1 MATLDRSPEVSRPMS
16 ILRSARFLLLP
27 ALALVAACGGQD
39 PSVRSGG
46 VPVAGVLVRASGPG
60 TLELRAGQ
68 LAAARGGF
76 ESIVRGNPERMDALN
91 DLAVAYHLEGH
102 SEAAR
107 QLLDEVVARGT
118 PREQQA
124 ALVNLA
130 DLYASEGFLQAAQAH
145 LEAAR
150 EIDAARAEPAWG
162 LALLADGRGD
172 ADAARLAAEALRLDA
187 DGSARRFLVFE
198 SPEERVHFE
207 AVLAEASGD
216 RSLAQARWRELRA
229 GRVPSLAQAAQ
240 RHLGEP

>member
-1 MATLDRSPEVSRPMS
+1 MPKS
-16 ILRSARFLLLP
+16 RSARFLLLP

-39 PSVRSGG
+39 PSVRTGG
-46 VPVAGVLVRASGPG
+46 VPVVGVLVRSSGPG
-60 TLELRAGQ
+60 TSELRAGQ

-76 ESIVRGNPERMDALN
+76 ESVVRGNPERMDALN

-130 DLYASEGFLQAAQAH
+130 DLYAGEGFLSAAQAH

-150 EIDAARAEPAWG
+150 EIDAGRAEPAWAQ
-162 LALLADGRGD
+162 ALLADARGD
-172 ADAARLAAEALRLDA
+172 AEAPRLAAEALRLDA
-187 DGSARRFLVFE
+187 DGGARRLLVFA
-198 SPEERVHFE
+198 SPEERAHFE
-207 AVLAEASGD
+207 ALVAEAPATARRAAALARAPG
-216 RSLAQARWRELRA
+216 RSRAR
-229 GRVPSLAQAAQ
+229 PSARRRQ
-240 RHLGEP
+240 RHLGET